1 MRRLL
6 VIYTYIFLFISS
18 GNSELISATNESVK
32 NNQNQLNENYLYK
45 LPTTDYIIGVGDKLN
60 ISVSR
65 DIPELMTVVTVDGEG
80 TIYLPKLNRLF
91 VKNLTTTELNNL
103 LNEAYA
109 KFVRFPDVEVLVTE
123 YRPIRVQVKVR
134 LRIRFTYFKRSF
146 YRNPK
151 KNKRWP
157 SLIGLDN
164 VYFRYSKGLSYFF
177 PTLFDVIRA
186 SGGITEY
193 SDLSNIKIIRKNNLS
208 NGGGEI
214 TTEINYES
222 MMKNGDNSPNI
233 RVYDSDIIIVK
244 KREKPNSMILG
255 QASLYNLNP
264 KFINVFVTGRVN
276 VPGKYEIPQA
286 SVLTDAIALAG
297 GSKVVKGPLTFIRF
311 NSDGTYDKRKFR
323 YRNSTKRGSY
333 KNPKL
338 KNGDLIFIGESFAT
352 ATTQIIGELTSPL
365 RGLSHIRFV
374 KSFRLKKWI

>member
-6 VIYTYIFLFISS
+6 VIYSYILLFISS
-18 GNSELISATNESVK
+18 CNSELISATNESVK

-65 DIPELMTVVTVDGEG
+65 DIPELITVVTVDGEG
-80 TIYLPKLNRLF
+80 TIYLPKLNRVF
-91 VKNLTTTELNNL
+91 VKNLTQTELNNL

-109 KFVRFPDVEVLVTE
+109 KFVRYPNVEVLVTE
-123 YRPIRVQVKVR
+123 YRPIRVQVKGEVE
-134 LRIRFTYFKRSF
+134 
-146 YRNPK
+146 NPGLHTLEGAFSVLPAEK
-151 KNKRWP
+151 IKDGPVLKGNKN
-157 SLIGLDN
+157 SLE
-164 VYFRYSKGLSYFF
+164 YSYKGLSYFF
-177 PTLFDVIRA
+177 PTLFDAIRA

-222 MMKNGDNSPNI
+222 MIKNGDNSPNI
-233 RVYDSDIIIVK
+233 RIYDSDIIIVR

-276 VPGKYEIPQA
+276 LPGKYEIPQA

-297 GSKVVKGPLTFIRF
+297 GSKIIKGPLTFIRF

-365 RGLSHIRFV
+365 RGIVSTYAL
-374 KSFRLKKWI
+374 LKVLED

>member
-80 TIYLPKLNRLF
+80 TIYLPKLNRVF
-91 VKNLTTTELNNL
+91 VKNLTQTELNNL

-109 KFVRFPDVEVLVTE
+109 KFVRYPNVEVLVTE
-123 YRPIRVQVKVR
+123 YRPIRVQVRGEVE
-134 LRIRFTYFKRSF
+134 
-146 YRNPK
+146 NP
-151 KNKRWP
+151 
-157 SLIGLDN
+157 GLHTLEGAFSVLPAEKIKDGPVLKGN
-164 VYFRYSKGLSYFF
+164 NNALEYSYKGLSYFF
-177 PTLFDVIRA
+177 PTLFDAIRA

-208 NGGGEI
+208 NGGGKI

-276 VPGKYEIPQA
+276 VPGTYEIPQA

-365 RGLSHIRFV
+365 RGIVSTYAL
-374 KSFRLKKWI
+374 LKVLED

>member
-1 MRRLL
+1 MRKILAL
-6 VIYTYIFLFISS
+6 YIYFFL
-18 GNSELISATNESVK
+18 LISPGNTAFVSAANENFK
-32 NNQNQLNENYLYK
+32 NNQNQLNDNYLYN
-45 LPTTDYIIGVGDKLN
+45 LPSNDYIIGAGDKLN

-65 DIPELMTVVTVDGEG
+65 DYPELTTLVTVDGEG

-123 YRPIRVQVKVR
+123 YRPIRVQVKGEVENPG
-134 LRIRFTYFKRSF
+134 LHTLKGAFTVI
-146 YRNPK
+146 PK
-151 KNKRWP
+151 KTTKDGP
-157 SLIGLDN
+157 VLIGLDN
-164 VYFRYSKGLSYFF
+164 AILDTPKGLSYFF

-193 SDLSNIKIIRKNNLS
+193 SDLSNIKIIRKDNLS
-208 NGGGEI
+208 NGGGKI
-214 TTEINYES
+214 TTEINYEN
-222 MMKNGDNSPNI
+222 MIKNGDNSPNI
-233 RVYDSDIIIVK
+233 RIYDSDIIIIR
-244 KREKPNSMILG
+244 KREKPNSMMLG

-264 KFINVFVTGRVN
+264 KYINVFVTGRVN
-276 VPGKYEIPQA
+276 MPGKLEIPQA
-286 SVLTDAIALAG
+286 SVLTDAVALAG
-297 GSKVVKGPLTFIRF
+297 GSKIIKGPLTFIRF

-352 ATTQIIGELTSPL
+352 ATTQIIGELTSPI
-365 RGLSHIRFV
+365 RGIISTYALLEV
-374 KSFRLKKWI
+374 LD

>member
-80 TIYLPKLNRLF
+80 TIYLPKLNRVF
-91 VKNLTTTELNNL
+91 VKNLTQTELNNL

-109 KFVRFPDVEVLVTE
+109 KFVRYPNVEVLVTE
-123 YRPIRVQVKVR
+123 YRPIRVQVRGEVE
-134 LRIRFTYFKRSF
+134 
-146 YRNPK
+146 NPGLHTLEGAFSVLPAEK
-151 KNKRWP
+151 IKDGPVLKGNKN
-157 SLIGLDN
+157 SLE
-164 VYFRYSKGLSYFF
+164 YSYKGLSYFF
-177 PTLFDVIRA
+177 PTLFDAIRA

-208 NGGGEI
+208 NGGGKI

-276 VPGKYEIPQA
+276 VPGTYEIPQA

-365 RGLSHIRFV
+365 RGIVSTYAL
-374 KSFRLKKWI
+374 LKVLED